1 MISTDLLKHY
11 AFFSVF
17 SQEQLEAIAQIAE
30 DETYPPGS
38 LLFLEKQPAE
48 ALYMLLKGSIEL
60 FYTVE
65 VEYRPELR
73 KELVFTVIKPGELL
87 GISTLIE
94 PHVFTSSARV
104 ISPSRVIRINAVK
117 LLEWCEKD
125 YQLSYAL
132 VNQVAQAAIE
142 RLCAT
147 RKQLA
152 TAWAAARI

>member
-1 MISTDLLKHY
+1 MISTDLLGQY
-11 AFFSVF
+11 PFFSVF
-17 SQEQLEAIAQIAE
+17 NAEQLRTIAQIAE

-38 LLFLEKQPAE
+38 LLFHEKQPAE
-48 ALYMLLKGSIEL
+48 ALYILLKGSVEL

-73 KELVFTVIKPGELL
+73 KEFVFTVIKPGELF

-94 PHVFTSSARV
+94 PHVFTSTARV
-104 ISPSRVIRINAVK
+104 ILLSRVIKIKAAK

-125 YQLSYAL
+125 YLLSSAL
-132 VNQVAQAAIE
+132 VNQVAMTAIE
-142 RLCAT
+142 RLNAS

-152 TAWAAARI
+152 TAWAATHA

>member
-1 MISTDLLKHY
+1 MIKTDLLRQY
-11 AFFSVF
+11 PFFSVF
-17 SQEQLEAIAQIAE
+17 NSEQLQTIAQIAE
-30 DETYPPGS
+30 DETYEPGS
-38 LLFLEKQPAE
+38 LLFAEKQPAGGM
-48 ALYMLLKGSIEL
+48 YILLKGSIEL

-73 KELVFTVIKPGELL
+73 KELVFTVIKPGELF

-94 PHVFTSSARV
+94 PHIFTSTARV
-104 ISPSRVIRINAVK
+104 ISTSRVVKINAAQ

-125 YQLSYAL
+125 YQLASAL

-142 RLCAT
+142 RLTAT

-152 TAWAAARI
+152 AAWAAQRT